1 LIVAFS
7 FGFGVIFLGLQAAA
21 GAGSSSES
29 VDCSVPPGV
38 WWWDIA
44 RSADPVRPGD
54 TREFSMLWRRPE
66 AARRIPPQCADEM
79 LAVPADVISLND
91 ERTAFRISEDA
102 RPGQTVAILALV
114 EGRQIY
120 ETIEITGTQAI
131 VLDGRYREQDNPG
144 CPGRW
149 TIGELHFE
157 PGNRFSVTWQP
168 FEAYKD
174 YWGTYRFDSQSGAI
188 ELEATGGS
196 HIPDGLDLS
205 GQLRLE
211 GEDRLVFD
219 AMDFGI
225 ARNQSESGTAFSDPA
240 CSTYVFERQ

>member
-1 LIVAFS
+1 MTFS
-7 FGFGVIFLGLQAAA
+7 FGLSVFLLGMQAASG
-21 GAGSSSES
+21 GAEAAEA

-66 AARRIPPQCADEM
+66 TFRPIPPQCANEI
-79 LAVPADVISLND
+79 LAVPADAISLN
-91 ERTAFRISEDA
+91 EEGTAFRISENA
-102 RPGQTVAILALV
+102 RPGQIVAILVMV

-120 ETIEITGTQAI
+120 ETIEIVGAESI

-144 CPGRW
+144 CPDRW

-157 PGNRFSVTWQP
+157 PDNRFSVTWQP

-174 YWGTYRFDSQSGAI
+174 YWGTYRFDAETGTIDLLAS
-188 ELEATGGS
+188 GGS
-196 HIPDGLDLS
+196 HIPDGVDLS
-205 GQLRLE
+205 GQMRFE
-211 GEDRLVFD
+211 GDNRLVFEGFN
-219 AMDFGI
+219 FGVP
-225 ARNQSESGTAFSDPA
+225 RNQPDSGTEFSAIA